1 MRLITRERYIG
12 RGLGMWAFW
21 LHRLTGLAII
31 FYLLLHV
38 LVISSIVGGSAN
50 FDAAMKTLKAPIFVL
65 LEMGLLATIIIHGL
79 NGIRIVL
86 FDVGIGVK
94 HQKEIFIAM
103 MALGVLPFLVGF
115 AIAWPHI
122 FG

>member
-1 MRLITRERYIG
+1 MHI
-12 RGLGMWAFW
+12 
-21 LHRLTGLAII
+21 
-31 FYLLLHV
+31 
-38 LVISSIVGGSAN
+38 LVIGSVVGGKEN
-50 FDAAMKTLKAPIFVL
+50 FDAAMKFLKAPIFIL

-94 HQKEIFIAM
+94 HQKEIFLAM
-103 MALGVLPFLVGF
+103 MALGILPFLVGF